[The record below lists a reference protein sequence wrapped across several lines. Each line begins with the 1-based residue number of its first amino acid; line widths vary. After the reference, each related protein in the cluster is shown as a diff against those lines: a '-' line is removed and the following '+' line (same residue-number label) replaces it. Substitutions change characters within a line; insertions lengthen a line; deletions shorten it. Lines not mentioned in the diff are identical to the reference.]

1 MKHMKWS
8 TIAKRGLAILLT
20 IAMVLTVLPADG
32 SAYAQSPD
40 EDSEMSGS
48 LSVLTEESEE
58 PTTDTEEST
67 ENNMIL
73 GITTEA
79 VTEDTEGDTGK
90 DNAEDLSAEDGEE
103 PSSDGAGN
111 VTRGEWIH
119 NLVTTF
125 DMTVE
130 DDEYPDNYFTDLD
143 SSSEYY
149 HDFLLAVEFGVLGDE
164 TGGEANVDAVAT
176 RGFAATTLNYCL
188 GIQLDTT
195 DYTFSDAADC
205 TNPVDAQIAIN
216 QGWFTLVDGKF
227 LPEQGITAEE
237 MNAMLGNA
245 GTLEASAEIEEGKKS
260 NYTFADYVKVVPEG
274 TQVTIDEN
282 KTVTITDLPVAI
294 SEGDTFAVYTEIS
307 PYLFVAQSIQ
317 KSGNITTITTSEADE
332 DAAIVDADV
341 EEMTDLDLELLEG
354 VDDSEVTYIET
365 EAQAE
370 QMEAELTAMYADEM
384 PADRVVTVRKDSV
397 VVKKS
402 IKVQDG
408 ASYNIAVTVDNI
420 KVEKKLNSKT
430 NNYVVAVS
438 GRMTVVNSLTVDV
451 IKGLGINN
459 LILATVNIY
468 GVNLTLS
475 LNLSLG
481 GALVSTYEANFRMGI
496 QYTPSTKFRLIS
508 SFKKKKYTVVSEI
521 TASIGVK
528 ISANIDALL
537 AYAELYA
544 EAGLKAK
551 FSRTEYDSG
560 EPSTCVNFMAY
571 MYVTV
576 GAYARFGLK
585 KYVNIEASKEY
596 QIYNEK
602 NTPFYIS
609 FHYEDGKQV
618 QKCTRGN
625 KYGTTTRRSTYLN
638 QGSSRYGYST
648 YGNGGSYGMGEGGV
662 LYPLY
667 TYSLDENNNATIT
680 GYNNASS
687 IVSIPK
693 TIDGYT
699 VTKIGYGAFKG
710 KTGITVVTIPDT
722 VTEIGDDAF
731 YDCTN
736 LVKVDIAD
744 SVTKIGSST
753 FQNCTK
759 LSDVDLPKGLVELGY
774 WSFANTAITSITIP
788 KALEKCG
795 EYTNYVW
802 GSISGPFYECSN
814 LKTVKFEKGVTRI
827 AQYTFAGCEGIESVT
842 IPDTVTEISYGA
854 FYDCANLVKLDIAD
868 SVTKIR
874 SCAFY
879 NCIKLSDVDLPKS
892 LVDLSG
898 CSFAYTAITSI
909 TIPKA
914 LESSG
919 CYNYDSSN
927 GPFRGCSNLKTV
939 KFEKGVTRIVGYTF
953 AGCKGIESVTIPD
966 TVTKI
971 GGYAFYGCTNLV
983 KVDIAGSVTEIYNYA
998 FGNCTKLSDVD
1009 LPKGLVY
1016 LDGCSFANTAITS
1029 ITIPK
1034 TLESIDCYNYRNSY
1048 GPFYKCSNLKTVKF
1062 EKGITQIAQY
1072 TFAGCDGIESVT
1084 IPDTVTKIRGYAFY
1098 DCTNLVKVDI
1108 ADSVTEI
1115 YDDAFGN
1122 CVNLRAITIP
1132 KKVQVLGY
1140 YAFGGCTG
1148 MTKVTILSDKL
1159 TIGSYVFASCTSL
1172 PEITLPDCITTIT
1185 SNMFAGCTS
1194 LKKVTYS
1201 DKVTEIKSEAF
1212 YKCTSLTS
1220 VSLNEGL
1227 TYIGDNAFE
1236 YCSSLKSV
1244 TLPNSLTSLGDYAFA
1259 YCDVL
1264 ETVKIGSGITIIPSY
1279 AFYEDPALKS
1289 IVLPYQVQKV
1299 EAFAFGNC
1307 TILAKVYMNRN
1318 ITSIADNAFSYPKKT
1333 TIYGVSGTY
1342 PETFADAKGFTFVNH
1357 EVHAT
1362 KVTLSQSTIIMNQYE
1377 KQKLAMTVT
1386 PADFTDKVT
1395 WKSSNTGVVTVTE
1408 DGQIESVGT
1417 GTSTVKVSVGDVSA
1431 TCKVTVVQ
1439 PVTSLYITEY
1449 SVYMDALEQHQLKVN
1464 IYPDNA
1470 YNKKVAWSSSNP
1482 LVATVDANGLVE
1494 AKKKGTAT
1502 ITVTAQ
1508 DGSNRKDT
1516 CTIYVQSDGHI
1527 CKAVS
1532 EMESVHPYKN
1542 NTNEFWQYTVK
1553 NAKTLNVT
1561 FDARTE
1567 VEEEYDYLYIYDGK
1581 NNQIGKYTG
1590 KELAGKTLRITGDTV
1605 RIKLVS
1611 DDGGTAWGFKVTSVK
1626 ANVTNV
1632 KVTKITLNKASA
1644 NVERGKTL
1652 QLTATVTPTT
1662 ATNKA
1667 VTWTS
1672 SNTKVA
1678 TVSSTGKVTAKA
1690 VGVATITCTARDG
1703 SGVKATCK
1711 VTVKNPVVKVSK
1723 ITLNKTS
1730 ASLIKGDTLALKATV
1745 TPATA
1750 TNKAVTWKSSNTK
1763 IATVSSSG
1771 KVTAKA
1777 AGTVTITCTAK
1788 DGSGKKATCR
1798 ITVRAYTKTEA
1809 YVARIYTKALGRQP
1823 EAGGLKYWTGEI
1835 NAKRKTPVEVAEQ
1848 FFFAPEFTNKKLSN
1862 TEYVKVLYRTFMG
1875 READKG
1881 GLDYWVGRLNK
1892 GESRKSVLE
1901 AFAGCPEFQKIV
1913 KSFGL

>member
-32 SAYAQSPD
+32 SAYAQRPAD
-40 EDSEMSGS
+40 ASELRGSRSG
-48 LSVLTEESEE
+48 LTAESAE
-58 PTTDTEEST
+58 PTPDPEEST

-79 VTEDTEGDTGK
+79 VTEYTEGDTGK

-282 KTVTITDLPVAI
+282 KTVTITDLPIVI

-332 DAAIVDADV
+332 DVAIVDADV

-370 QMEAELTAMYADEM
+370 QMEQELTALYANEM

-430 NNYVVAVS
+430 KNYVVAVS

-481 GALVSTYEANFRMGI
+481 GALVSTYEADFRMGM

-528 ISANIDALL
+528 ISANIDVLL

-560 EPSTCVNFMAY
+560 EPSTCVNFLAY

-585 KYVNIEASKEY
+585 NYLNFEASKEY

-667 TYSLDENNNATIT
+667 TYSLDENNHATIT

-699 VTKIGYGAFKG
+699 VVKIGSNAFQN

-722 VTEIGDDAF
+722 VTEIGYGAF
-731 YDCTN
+731 EDCTN

-788 KALEKCG
+788 KALEKCDA
-795 EYTNYVW
+795 TS
-802 GSISGPFYECSN
+802 GSYSNDITAGPFLKCSN
-814 LKTVKFEKGVTRI
+814 LKTVKFEKGITRI
-827 AQYTFAGCEGIESVT
+827 AQYTFMGCEGIESVT
-842 IPDTVTEISYGA
+842 IPDTVTEIGYGA
-854 FYDCANLVKLDIAD
+854 FED
-868 SVTKIR
+868 
-874 SCAFY
+874 
-879 NCIKLSDVDLPKS
+879 
-892 LVDLSG
+892 
-898 CSFAYTAITSI
+898 
-909 TIPKA
+909 
-914 LESSG
+914 
-919 CYNYDSSN
+919 
-927 GPFRGCSNLKTV
+927 
-939 KFEKGVTRIVGYTF
+939 
-953 AGCKGIESVTIPD
+953 
-966 TVTKI
+966 
-971 GGYAFYGCTNLV
+971 CTNLV
-983 KVDIAGSVTEIYNYA
+983 KVDIADSVTKIGSST
-998 FGNCTKLSDVD
+998 FQNCTKLSDVD
-1009 LPKGLVY
+1009 LPKGLVELGY
-1016 LDGCSFANTAITS
+1016 WSFANTAITS

-1034 TLESIDCYNYRNSY
+1034 ALEKCDATSGSY
-1048 GPFYKCSNLKTVKF
+1048 SNDITAGPFLKCSNLKTVKF
-1062 EKGITQIAQY
+1062 EKGITRIAQY
-1072 TFAGCDGIESVT
+1072 TFAGCEGIEKVT
-1084 IPDTVTKIRGYAFY
+1084 IPDTVTEIGDSAF
-1098 DCTNLVKVDI
+1098 
-1108 ADSVTEI
+1108 E
-1115 YDDAFGN
+1115 N
-1122 CVNLRAITIP
+1122 CVNLQAITIP
-1132 KKVQVLGY
+1132 KKVQKLGY
-1140 YAFGGCTG
+1140 GAFRGCTG

-1159 TIGSYVFASCTSL
+1159 AIGSSVFADCMSL

-1185 SNMFAGCTS
+1185 QSMFRGCTS
-1194 LKKVTYS
+1194 LKKITYT
-1201 DKVTEIKSEAF
+1201 DKVTEIESEAFKDCTSLLSFTCGKGITTIGDSAFYNCAAMESFVADAKLTRIYSSAF

-1227 TYIGDNAFE
+1227 TYIGDKVFE

-1244 TLPNSLTSLGDYAFA
+1244 TLPNSLTSLGSYVFA

-1264 ETVKIGSGITIIPSY
+1264 ATVKLGSGIKTIPSY
-1279 AFYEDPALKS
+1279 AFYEDPALQS
-1289 IVLPYQVQKV
+1289 IVLPYQILKV
-1299 EAFAFGNC
+1299 GAFAFGNC
-1307 TILAKVYMNRN
+1307 TTLTKVYMNRN

-1449 SVYMDALEQHQLKVN
+1449 SVYMDAYEQHQLKVN

-1482 LVATVDANGLVE
+1482 SVATVDANGLVE

-1527 CKAVS
+1527 CKTVS

-1542 NTNEFWQYTVK
+1542 NTNEFWQYSVK
-1553 NAKTLNVT
+1553 NAKTLDIT
-1561 FDARTE
+1561 FDTRTE
-1567 VEEEYDYLYIYDGK
+1567 MEEDYDYLYIYDSK

-1590 KELAGKTLRITGDTV
+1590 KALSGKTIRITGDTV

-1626 ANVTNV
+1626 ANVTNI
-1632 KVTKITLNKASA
+1632 KVTKVVLSKSAASL
-1644 NVERGKTL
+1644 ERGKSL
-1652 QLTATVTPTT
+1652 QLVATVTPTN

-1667 VTWTS
+1667 VVWKS

-1690 VGVATITCTARDG
+1690 
-1703 SGVKATCK
+1703 
-1711 VTVKNPVVKVSK
+1711 
-1723 ITLNKTS
+1723 
-1730 ASLIKGDTLALKATV
+1730 
-1745 TPATA
+1745 
-1750 TNKAVTWKSSNTK
+1750 
-1763 IATVSSSG
+1763 
-1771 KVTAKA
+1771 
-1777 AGTVTITCTAK
+1777 AGTVAITCTAK

-1881 GLDYWVGRLNK
+1881 GLNYWVGRLNK

>member
-1 MKHMKWS
+1 M
-8 TIAKRGLAILLT
+8 
-20 IAMVLTVLPADG
+20 
-32 SAYAQSPD
+32 
-40 EDSEMSGS
+40 
-48 LSVLTEESEE
+48 
-58 PTTDTEEST
+58 
-67 ENNMIL
+67 
-73 GITTEA
+73 
-79 VTEDTEGDTGK
+79 
-90 DNAEDLSAEDGEE
+90 
-103 PSSDGAGN
+103 
-111 VTRGEWIH
+111 
-119 NLVTTF
+119 
-125 DMTVE
+125 
-130 DDEYPDNYFTDLD
+130 
-143 SSSEYY
+143 
-149 HDFLLAVEFGVLGDE
+149 
-164 TGGEANVDAVAT
+164 
-176 RGFAATTLNYCL
+176 
-188 GIQLDTT
+188 
-195 DYTFSDAADC
+195 
-205 TNPVDAQIAIN
+205 
-216 QGWFTLVDGKF
+216 
-227 LPEQGITAEE
+227 
-237 MNAMLGNA
+237 
-245 GTLEASAEIEEGKKS
+245 
-260 NYTFADYVKVVPEG
+260 
-274 TQVTIDEN
+274 
-282 KTVTITDLPVAI
+282 
-294 SEGDTFAVYTEIS
+294 
-307 PYLFVAQSIQ
+307 
-317 KSGNITTITTSEADE
+317 
-332 DAAIVDADV
+332 
-341 EEMTDLDLELLEG
+341 
-354 VDDSEVTYIET
+354 
-365 EAQAE
+365 
-370 QMEAELTAMYADEM
+370 
-384 PADRVVTVRKDSV
+384 
-397 VVKKS
+397 
-402 IKVQDG
+402 
-408 ASYNIAVTVDNI
+408 
-420 KVEKKLNSKT
+420 
-430 NNYVVAVS
+430 
-438 GRMTVVNSLTVDV
+438 
-451 IKGLGINN
+451 
-459 LILATVNIY
+459 
-468 GVNLTLS
+468 
-475 LNLSLG
+475 
-481 GALVSTYEANFRMGI
+481 
-496 QYTPSTKFRLIS
+496 
-508 SFKKKKYTVVSEI
+508 
-521 TASIGVK
+521 
-528 ISANIDALL
+528 
-537 AYAELYA
+537 
-544 EAGLKAK
+544 
-551 FSRTEYDSG
+551 
-560 EPSTCVNFMAY
+560 
-571 MYVTV
+571 
-576 GAYARFGLK
+576 
-585 KYVNIEASKEY
+585 
-596 QIYNEK
+596 
-602 NTPFYIS
+602 
-609 FHYEDGKQV
+609 
-618 QKCTRGN
+618 
-625 KYGTTTRRSTYLN
+625 
-638 QGSSRYGYST
+638 
-648 YGNGGSYGMGEGGV
+648 
-662 LYPLY
+662 
-667 TYSLDENNNATIT
+667 
-680 GYNNASS
+680 
-687 IVSIPK
+687 
-693 TIDGYT
+693 
-699 VTKIGYGAFKG
+699 
-710 KTGITVVTIPDT
+710 
-722 VTEIGDDAF
+722 
-731 YDCTN
+731 
-736 LVKVDIAD
+736 KVDIAD

-759 LSDVDLPKGLVELGY
+759 LSDVDLPKGLVELGW

-788 KALEKCG
+788 KALEKCQCSYSNSNG
-795 EYTNYVW
+795 ITA
-802 GSISGPFYECSN
+802 GPFLKCSK
-814 LKTVKFEKGVTRI
+814 LKTVKFEKGITRI
-827 AQYTFAGCEGIESVT
+827 AQYTFAGCEGIEKVT
-842 IPDTVTEISYGA
+842 IPDTVTEIGYGA
-854 FYDCANLVKLDIAD
+854 FEDCTNLVKVGIAD
-868 SVTKIR
+868 SVTKIG
-874 SCAFY
+874 
-879 NCIKLSDVDLPKS
+879 N
-892 LVDLSG
+892 
-898 CSFAYTAITSI
+898 
-909 TIPKA
+909 
-914 LESSG
+914 
-919 CYNYDSSN
+919 
-927 GPFRGCSNLKTV
+927 
-939 KFEKGVTRIVGYTF
+939 
-953 AGCKGIESVTIPD
+953 
-966 TVTKI
+966 
-971 GGYAFYGCTNLV
+971 YAFY
-983 KVDIAGSVTEIYNYA
+983 
-998 FGNCTKLSDVD
+998 NCTKLSDVD
-1009 LPKGLVY
+1009 LPKGLVE
-1016 LDGCSFANTAITS
+1016 LGAGSFVSTAITS

-1034 TLESIDCYNYRNSY
+1034 ALERSGGHNYGNIIA
-1048 GPFYKCSNLKTVKF
+1048 GPFLKCSKLKTVKF
-1062 EKGITQIAQY
+1062 EKGITRIARS
-1072 TFAGCDGIESVT
+1072 TFAGCEGIEKVT
-1084 IPDTVTKIRGYAFY
+1084 IPDTVTEIGDYAFSY
-1098 DCTNLVKVDI
+1098 CENLK
-1108 ADSVTEI
+1108 
-1115 YDDAFGN
+1115 
-1122 CVNLRAITIP
+1122 AITIP
-1132 KKVQVLGY
+1132 KKVQKLGY
-1140 YAFGGCTG
+1140 GAFRGCTG

-1159 TIGSYVFASCTSL
+1159 AIGSSVFADCTSL

-1185 SNMFAGCTS
+1185 QSMFRGCTS
-1194 LKKVTYS
+1194 LKKITYT
-1201 DKVTEIKSEAF
+1201 DKVTEIASEAFKDCTSLLSFTCGKGITTIGDSAFYNCTALQSFTSDAKLTRIYSSAF
-1212 YKCTSLTS
+1212 YKCTSLSS

-1227 TYIGDNAFE
+1227 TSMGGNVFE
-1236 YCSSLKSV
+1236 YCASLKDI
-1244 TLPNSLTSLGDYAFA
+1244 TLPNSLTSLGSYAFA

-1264 ETVKIGSGITIIPSY
+1264 ETVKIGSGITTIPSY

-1449 SVYMDALEQHQLKVN
+1449 SVYMDAYEQHQLKVN

-1542 NTNEFWQYTVK
+1542 NTNEFWQYSVK
-1553 NAKTLNVT
+1553 NAKTLDIT
-1561 FDARTE
+1561 FDTRTE
-1567 VEEEYDYLYIYDGK
+1567 MEEDYDYLYIYDSK

-1626 ANVTNV
+1626 ANVTNI
-1632 KVTKITLNKASA
+1632 KVTKVTLNKASA

-1690 VGVATITCTARDG
+1690 VGTTTITCTAKDG

-1730 ASLIKGDTLALKATV
+1730 ASMIKGDSLALKATV
-1745 TPATA
+1745 TPTNA
-1750 TNKAVTWKSSNTK
+1750 TNKAVVWKSSNTK
-1763 IATVSSSG
+1763 VATVSSTG

>member
-79 VTEDTEGDTGK
+79 VTEYTEGDTGK

-282 KTVTITDLPVAI
+282 KTVTITDLPIVI

-332 DAAIVDADV
+332 DVAIVDADV

-370 QMEAELTAMYADEM
+370 QMEQELTALYANEM

-430 NNYVVAVS
+430 KNYVVAVS

-481 GALVSTYEANFRMGI
+481 GALVSTYEADFRMGM

-528 ISANIDALL
+528 ISANIDVLL

-560 EPSTCVNFMAY
+560 EPSTCVNFLAY

-585 KYVNIEASKEY
+585 NYLNFEASKEY

-667 TYSLDENNNATIT
+667 TYSLDENNHATIT

-699 VTKIGYGAFKG
+699 VVKIGSNAFQK

-722 VTEIGDDAF
+722 VTEIGNYAF
-731 YDCTN
+731 YNCTN

-744 SVTKIGSST
+744 SVTKIGSSA
-753 FQNCTK
+753 FQDCTK
-759 LSDVDLPKGLVELGY
+759 LSDVDLPKELVELGG
-774 WSFANTAITSITIP
+774 W
-788 KALEKCG
+788 
-795 EYTNYVW
+795 
-802 GSISGPFYECSN
+802 
-814 LKTVKFEKGVTRI
+814 
-827 AQYTFAGCEGIESVT
+827 
-842 IPDTVTEISYGA
+842 
-854 FYDCANLVKLDIAD
+854 
-868 SVTKIR
+868 
-874 SCAFY
+874 
-879 NCIKLSDVDLPKS
+879 
-892 LVDLSG
+892 
-898 CSFAYTAITSI
+898 
-909 TIPKA
+909 
-914 LESSG
+914 
-919 CYNYDSSN
+919 
-927 GPFRGCSNLKTV
+927 
-939 KFEKGVTRIVGYTF
+939 
-953 AGCKGIESVTIPD
+953 
-966 TVTKI
+966 
-971 GGYAFYGCTNLV
+971 
-983 KVDIAGSVTEIYNYA
+983 
-998 FGNCTKLSDVD
+998 
-1009 LPKGLVY
+1009 
-1016 LDGCSFANTAITS
+1016 SFANTAITS

-1034 TLESIDCYNYRNSY
+1034 TLETCHADWGSY
-1048 GPFYKCSNLKTVKF
+1048 SNDITAGPFLKCSKLKTVKF
-1062 EKGITQIAQY
+1062 EKGITRIAQY
-1072 TFAGCDGIESVT
+1072 TFAGCEGIEKVT
-1084 IPDTVTKIRGYAFY
+1084 IPDTVTEIGDSAF
-1098 DCTNLVKVDI
+1098 
-1108 ADSVTEI
+1108 E
-1115 YDDAFGN
+1115 N
-1122 CVNLRAITIP
+1122 CVNLQAITIP
-1132 KKVQVLGY
+1132 KKVQKLGY
-1140 YAFGGCTG
+1140 GAFRGCTG

-1159 TIGSYVFASCTSL
+1159 AIGSSVFADCMSL

-1185 SNMFAGCTS
+1185 QSMFRGCTS
-1194 LKKVTYS
+1194 LKKITYT
-1201 DKVTEIKSEAF
+1201 DKVTEIESEAFKDCTSLLSFTCGKGITTIGDSAFYNCAAMESFVADAKLTRIYSSAF

-1227 TYIGDNAFE
+1227 TYIGDKVFE

-1244 TLPNSLTSLGDYAFA
+1244 TLPNSLTSLGSYVFA

-1264 ETVKIGSGITIIPSY
+1264 ATVKLGSGIKTIPSY
-1279 AFYEDPALKS
+1279 AFYEDPALQS
-1289 IVLPYQVQKV
+1289 IVLPYQILKV
-1299 EAFAFGNC
+1299 GAFAFGNC
-1307 TILAKVYMNRN
+1307 TTLTKVYMNRN

-1449 SVYMDALEQHQLKVN
+1449 SVYMDAYEQHQLKVN

-1482 LVATVDANGLVE
+1482 SVATVDANGLVE

-1527 CKAVS
+1527 CKTVS

-1542 NTNEFWQYTVK
+1542 NTNEFWQYSVK
-1553 NAKTLNVT
+1553 NAKTLDIT
-1561 FDARTE
+1561 FDTRTE
-1567 VEEEYDYLYIYDGK
+1567 MEEDYDYLYIYDSK

-1590 KELAGKTLRITGDTV
+1590 KALSGKTIRITGDTV

-1626 ANVTNV
+1626 ANVTNI
-1632 KVTKITLNKASA
+1632 KVTKVVLSKSAASL
-1644 NVERGKTL
+1644 ERGKSL
-1652 QLTATVTPTT
+1652 QLVATVTPTN

-1667 VTWTS
+1667 VVWKS

-1690 VGVATITCTARDG
+1690 VG
-1703 SGVKATCK
+1703 
-1711 VTVKNPVVKVSK
+1711 
-1723 ITLNKTS
+1723 
-1730 ASLIKGDTLALKATV
+1730 
-1745 TPATA
+1745 
-1750 TNKAVTWKSSNTK
+1750 
-1763 IATVSSSG
+1763 
-1771 KVTAKA
+1771 A
-1777 AGTVTITCTAK
+1777 ATITCTAK
-1788 DGSGKKATCR
+1788 DGSGKKATCKITVKAPVVKVSKVTLNKTSASMIKGDNLTLKATVTPTNATNKAVVWKSSNTKVATVSSTGKVTAKAAGTVAITCTAKDGSGKKATCK
-1798 ITVRAYTKTEA
+1798 ITVRNYTKTES
-1809 YVARIYTKALGRQP
+1809 YVARIYTKALGRNP
-1823 EAGGLKYWTGEI
+1823 EIGGLKYWTGEI
-1835 NAKRKTPVEVAEQ
+1835 NAKRKTPVQVAEA
-1848 FFFAPEFTNKKLSN
+1848 FFFAPEFTNKKLNN

>member
-20 IAMVLTVLPADG
+20 IVMVLTVLPADG

-176 RGFAATTLNYCL
+176 RDFAASTLNYCL
-188 GIQLDTT
+188 GIQLETT
-195 DYTFSDAADC
+195 DYTFSDSASC
-205 TNPVDAQIAIN
+205 VHPVDAQIAVN

-227 LPEQGITAEE
+227 LPEQGITSTE
-237 MNAMLGNA
+237 MNAMLATA
-245 GTLEASAEIEEGKKS
+245 GTLETSAEVEEGKKS
-260 NYTFADYVKVVPEG
+260 SYAFADYVKVVPEG

-307 PYLFVAQSIQ
+307 PYLFVAQRIQ
-317 KSGNITTITTSEADE
+317 KSGNITTIATSEADE
-332 DAAIVDADV
+332 TDAIVDVDV
-341 EEMTDLDLELLEG
+341 EETTDLDLELLEG
-354 VDDSEVTYIET
+354 VEDSEVTYIET
-365 EAQAE
+365 EEQAE

-481 GALVSTYEANFRMGI
+481 GALVSTYEANFRMGM

-560 EPSTCVNFMAY
+560 EPSTCVNFLAY

-585 KYVNIEASKEY
+585 NYLNFEASKEY

-699 VTKIGYGAFKG
+699 VVKIGGNAFQN

-722 VTEIGDDAF
+722 VTEIGYGAF
-731 YDCTN
+731 EDCTN

-744 SVTKIGSST
+744 SVTKIGSCT

-759 LSDVDLPKGLVELGY
+759 LSDVDLPKGLVELGW

-788 KALEKCG
+788 KALEKCQCSYSNSNG
-795 EYTNYVW
+795 ITA
-802 GSISGPFYECSN
+802 GPFLKCSK
-814 LKTVKFEKGVTRI
+814 LKTVKFEKGITRI
-827 AQYTFAGCEGIESVT
+827 AQYTFAGCEGIEKVT
-842 IPDTVTEISYGA
+842 IPDTVTEIGYGA
-854 FYDCANLVKLDIAD
+854 FED
-868 SVTKIR
+868 
-874 SCAFY
+874 
-879 NCIKLSDVDLPKS
+879 
-892 LVDLSG
+892 
-898 CSFAYTAITSI
+898 
-909 TIPKA
+909 
-914 LESSG
+914 
-919 CYNYDSSN
+919 
-927 GPFRGCSNLKTV
+927 
-939 KFEKGVTRIVGYTF
+939 
-953 AGCKGIESVTIPD
+953 
-966 TVTKI
+966 
-971 GGYAFYGCTNLV
+971 CTNLV
-983 KVDIAGSVTEIYNYA
+983 KVDIADSVTKIGNYA
-998 FGNCTKLSDVD
+998 FYNCTKLSDVD
-1009 LPKGLVY
+1009 LPKGLVE
-1016 LDGCSFANTAITS
+1016 LGDGSFASTAITS

-1034 TLESIDCYNYRNSY
+1034 ALERSGGNNYGNIIA
-1048 GPFYKCSNLKTVKF
+1048 GPFWKCSNLKTVKF
-1062 EKGITQIAQY
+1062 EKGITRIAEY
-1072 TFAGCDGIESVT
+1072 TFAGCEGIEKVT
-1084 IPDTVTKIRGYAFY
+1084 IPDTVTEIGDYAFS
-1098 DCTNLVKVDI
+1098 D
-1108 ADSVTEI
+1108 
-1115 YDDAFGN
+1115 
-1122 CVNLRAITIP
+1122 CVNLQAITIP
-1132 KKVQVLGY
+1132 KKVQKLGY
-1140 YAFGGCTG
+1140 GAFRGCTG

-1159 TIGSYVFASCTSL
+1159 AIESSSFADCTSL

-1185 SNMFAGCTS
+1185 QSMFRGCTS
-1194 LKKVTYS
+1194 LKKITYT
-1201 DKVTEIKSEAF
+1201 DKVTEIESEAFKDCTSLLSFTCGKGITTIGDSAFYNCTALQSFTSDAKLTRIYSSAF
-1212 YKCTSLTS
+1212 YKCTSLSS

-1227 TYIGDNAFE
+1227 TSMGGNVFE
-1236 YCSSLKSV
+1236 YCASLKDI
-1244 TLPNSLTSLGDYAFA
+1244 TLPNSLTSLGSYAFA

-1264 ETVKIGSGITIIPSY
+1264 ETVKIGSGVTIIPSY

-1377 KQKLAMTVT
+1377 NQKLAMTVT

-1449 SVYMDALEQHQLKVN
+1449 SVYMDAYEQHQLKVN

-1542 NTNEFWQYTVK
+1542 NTNEFWQYSVK
-1553 NAKTLNVT
+1553 NAKTLDIT
-1561 FDARTE
+1561 FDTRTE
-1567 VEEEYDYLYIYDGK
+1567 MEEDYDYLYIYDSK

-1678 TVSSTGKVTAKA
+1678 TVSSSGKVTAKA
-1690 VGVATITCTARDG
+1690 VGTATITCTAKDG

-1711 VTVKNPVVKVSK
+1711 VTVKKPVVKVSK

-1750 TNKAVTWKSSNTK
+1750 TNKAVIWKSSNTK
-1763 IATVSSSG
+1763 IATVSSTG

>member
-20 IAMVLTVLPADG
+20 IVMVLTVLPADG

-274 TQVTIDEN
+274 TQVTIDKN
-282 KTVTITDLPVAI
+282 KTVTITDLPIVI

-370 QMEAELTAMYADEM
+370 QMEQELTALYADEM

-430 NNYVVAVS
+430 KNYVVAVS

-481 GALVSTYEANFRMGI
+481 GALVSTYEADFRMGM

-528 ISANIDALL
+528 ISANIDVLL

-560 EPSTCVNFMAY
+560 EPSTCVNFLAY

-585 KYVNIEASKEY
+585 NYLNFEASKEY

-699 VTKIGYGAFKG
+699 VVKIGSNAFQN

-722 VTEIGDDAF
+722 VTEIGYGAF
-731 YDCTN
+731 EDCTN
-736 LVKVDIAD
+736 LVKVGIAD
-744 SVTKIGSST
+744 SVTKIGNYA
-753 FQNCTK
+753 FYNCTK
-759 LSDVDLPKGLVELGY
+759 LSDVDLPKGLVELGH
-774 WSFANTAITSITIP
+774 WSFASTAITSITIP
-788 KALEKCG
+788 KALERSG
-795 EYTNYVW
+795 GHNY
-802 GSISGPFYECSN
+802 GNIIAGPFW
-814 LKTVKFEKGVTRI
+814 
-827 AQYTFAGCEGIESVT
+827 
-842 IPDTVTEISYGA
+842 
-854 FYDCANLVKLDIAD
+854 
-868 SVTKIR
+868 
-874 SCAFY
+874 
-879 NCIKLSDVDLPKS
+879 
-892 LVDLSG
+892 
-898 CSFAYTAITSI
+898 
-909 TIPKA
+909 
-914 LESSG
+914 
-919 CYNYDSSN
+919 
-927 GPFRGCSNLKTV
+927 
-939 KFEKGVTRIVGYTF
+939 
-953 AGCKGIESVTIPD
+953 
-966 TVTKI
+966 
-971 GGYAFYGCTNLV
+971 
-983 KVDIAGSVTEIYNYA
+983 
-998 FGNCTKLSDVD
+998 
-1009 LPKGLVY
+1009 
-1016 LDGCSFANTAITS
+1016 
-1029 ITIPK
+1029 
-1034 TLESIDCYNYRNSY
+1034 
-1048 GPFYKCSNLKTVKF
+1048 KCSNLKTVKF
-1062 EKGITQIAQY
+1062 EKGITRIAEY
-1072 TFAGCDGIESVT
+1072 TFAGCEGIEKVT
-1084 IPDTVTKIRGYAFY
+1084 IPDTVTELGDGAFS
-1098 DCTNLVKVDI
+1098 D
-1108 ADSVTEI
+1108 
-1115 YDDAFGN
+1115 
-1122 CVNLRAITIP
+1122 CVNLQAITIP
-1132 KKVQVLGY
+1132 KKVQKLGDG
-1140 YAFGGCTG
+1140 AFRGCTG

-1159 TIGSYVFASCTSL
+1159 AIGSSVFADCMSL

-1185 SNMFAGCTS
+1185 QSMFRGCTS
-1194 LKKVTYS
+1194 LKKITYT
-1201 DKVTEIKSEAF
+1201 DKVTEIESEAFKDCTSLLSFTCGKGITTIGDSAFYNCATMGSFVTDAKLTRIYSSAF
-1212 YKCTSLTS
+1212 YKCTSLSS

-1227 TYIGDNAFE
+1227 TNIGGNVFE
-1236 YCSSLKSV
+1236 YCASLKDI
-1244 TLPNSLTSLGDYAFA
+1244 TLPNSLTSLGSYAFA

-1264 ETVKIGSGITIIPSY
+1264 ETVKIGSGVTIIPSY

-1408 DGQIESVGT
+1408 NGQIESVGT

-1449 SVYMDALEQHQLKVN
+1449 SVYMDAYEQHQLKVN

-1527 CKAVS
+1527 CKAVN
-1532 EMESVHPYKN
+1532 ELESVHPYKN

-1561 FDARTE
+1561 FDTRTE
-1567 VEEEYDYLYIYDGK
+1567 MEEDYDYLYIYDSK

-1678 TVSSTGKVTAKA
+1678 TVSSSGKVTAKA
-1690 VGVATITCTARDG
+1690 VGTATITCTAKDG

-1711 VTVKNPVVKVSK
+1711 VTVKKPVVKVSK

-1750 TNKAVTWKSSNTK
+1750 TNKAVIWKSSNTK
-1763 IATVSSSG
+1763 IATVSSTG